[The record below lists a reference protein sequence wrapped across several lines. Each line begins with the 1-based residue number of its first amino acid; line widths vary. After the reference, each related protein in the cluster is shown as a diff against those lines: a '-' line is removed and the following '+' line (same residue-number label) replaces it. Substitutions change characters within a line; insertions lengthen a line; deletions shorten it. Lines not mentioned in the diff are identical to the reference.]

1 MKVLYISRSIF
12 PYGAAY
18 ASRVMHFAKM
28 LHHMGHTVHIITDY
42 TLDEE
47 AKDGKVI
54 DMEFCTYQ
62 ALFRDFGIKS
72 RMQINKKRYECV
84 KKYLD
89 TTGADYIITSSFPFD
104 YKKMKNLMQDRKI
117 PYALELC
124 EWYDPSIYKFGKADI
139 RYWINQKT
147 LGKKYV
153 KENKIIA
160 ISRYLQNYYEKCGVS
175 CIRIPTI
182 LDLEELGYR
191 EDTSNEKI
199 KIMYAGNPGK
209 SKELLKQIF
218 EAIADLKQEDE
229 HLCEKLCFD
238 IYGVNEE
245 QVVYNIENDRTL
257 LESVRDCIQIQGKV
271 KQEIMNSVYQ
281 EHDYSIFMRPHRR
294 SSEAGFPTKL
304 AESLA
309 AGTPVLVNQTG
320 DISCYIENGEN
331 GYLVENDRE
340 EIKKLFRELISM
352 EKSRYT
358 KMRKNARKTAE
369 CSFDYRVYEKEMD
382 KFINE

>member
-139 RYWINQKT
+139 RYRINQKT
-147 LGKKYV
+147 LKKRYI

-309 AGTPVLVNQTG
+309 AGTPVIVNNTG
-320 DISCYIENGEN
+320 DISCYIESGKNGFV
-331 GYLVENDRE
+331 VENDTAE
-340 EIKKLFRELISM
+340 LKKLMLKIIGMDTAE
-352 EKSRYT
+352 YVN
-358 KMRKNARKTAE
+358 MRKSARKTSE
-369 CSFDYRVYEKEMD
+369 EHFDYRVYEKEMR
-382 KFINE
+382 KLL